1 MRLVGFIKQ
10 KKENSFR
17 IPVYSNQ
24 EKAYFFHHLDDSY
37 NIIQFSKTDINTISF
52 KKVYLSKKFDLGSK
66 AALVF
71 IGTEDYI
78 NYDDAENAI
87 EEIINYLNDTA
98 LNTSEYEEILNEALD
113 LKSKIISD
121 KFIVNNFE
129 LGINPKKEQFTLTF
143 DFPSPK
149 KEISNT
155 KTEITTKGNDSITST
170 KSTKL
175 EPIAN
180 PAYASVY
187 EYLTRVGVNIEVT
200 LKLRA
205 NERRSK
211 LKKSNYQFKINKKKN
226 TD

>member
-1 MRLVGFIKQ
+1 MRLVGYIKQ

-24 EKAYFFHHLDDSY
+24 EEAYFFHHLDDSY

-52 KKVYLSKKFDLGSK
+52 KKVYLSKVFDLGSK

-87 EEIINYLNDTA
+87 EEIIKYLNDTA
-98 LNTSEYEEILNEALD
+98 SNTSDYEEILNEALD

-121 KFIVNNFE
+121 KYIVNNFE
-129 LGINPKKEQFTLTF
+129 LDINPKKEQFTLTF
-143 DFPSPK
+143 DFPSPV
-149 KEISNT
+149 KEKSIGTT
-155 KTEITTKGNDSITST
+155 KTEISSKGNTST
-170 KSTKL
+170 KPTKL